1 MADFPGKRP
10 IWRTRCVAR
19 SEGALPAYHPGGAQ
33 VPSADP
39 RFHGRRRGRR
49 LRARR
54 EELVGTLLPT
64 LEIPLPADG
73 GTLDLRALFA
83 PPVREVWLE
92 IGFGNGEHLVWQAQH
107 HPDIGFIG
115 AEPFLNG
122 VARLLSHI
130 ADRKVGNIRIVPD
143 DVRPFLSRLP
153 AASLGRV
160 FILFPDPWPKVRHHK
175 RRLINEEALDR
186 LADVMTDGAELRLA
200 TDDAG
205 YMAWILR
212 IALAHPAFD
221 WVARRP
227 GDWRRRPDDWPS
239 TRYEQKNRSGG
250 KGPIFLRFRRRARK

>member
-10 IWRTRCVAR
+10 IWPTHCAAR
-19 SEGALPAYHPGGAQ
+19 SEGALPAYHPMGAQ
-33 VPSADP
+33 VPSTDP

-54 EELVGTLLPT
+54 EELVDALLPA
-64 LEIPLPADG
+64 LEISLPADG
-73 GTLDLRALFA
+73 DTLDPQALFSQT
-83 PPVREVWLE
+83 VSEVWLE
-92 IGFGNGEHLVWQAQH
+92 IGFGNGEHLVWQAQN

-130 ADRKVGNIRIVPD
+130 ADSKVDNIRIVPD
-143 DVRPFLSRLP
+143 DVRPLLLRLP

-160 FILFPDPWPKVRHHK
+160 FVLFPDPWPKARHHK
-175 RRLINEEALDR
+175 RRLVNEETLDR
-186 LADVMTDGAELRLA
+186 LADVMADSAELRLA
-200 TDDAG
+200 TDDAD

-212 IALAHPAFD
+212 IGLAHSKFD

-227 GDWRRRPDDWPS
+227 DDWRRRPDDWPA

-250 KGPIFLRFRRRARK
+250 KGPIFLRFRRRTRK